1 MLRLLGDYP
10 VKKIIMKAAVCAAL
24 VTAPAALL
32 AQDAMPVNGQSMEQ
46 VRASLGNPIEI
57 KGPVG
62 IPAITTWEYNGFSV
76 YFENNLV
83 ITSVAD

>member
-1 MLRLLGDYP
+1 

-24 VTAPAALL
+24 VSTPVALF
-32 AQDAMPVNGQSMEQ
+32 AQAAMPTGGQSMEQ

-62 IPAITTWEYNGFSV
+62 VPAITTWEYAGFCV